1 MLKNL
6 RNKLNQKKNKKGF
19 TLIELIIVIAII
31 AILAALLLPKLGS
44 VKENSNKTADIAEA
58 KKIGDAAQT
67 LYAEDQVTGD
77 DTNWI
82 TIDGTGNANTDD
94 AKLENYLGYTTAS
107 FPTTKSKS
115 VTVGA
120 GSNFY
125 VQIKKDGT
133 VNVRVGS
140 SGGTLVYPNST
151 SEYKHK

>member
-67 LYAEDQVTGD
+67 LYAEDKVKGSD
-77 DTNWI
+77 DWL
-82 TIDGTGNANTDD
+82 TIDGTGTGDD
-94 AKLENYLGYTTAS
+94 KEIEDYLGYTAQS
-107 FPTTKSKS
+107 YPTTKSKS
-115 VTVGA
+115 ISGIP
-120 GSNFY
+120 SKSKFF
-125 VQIKKDGT
+125 VQVKTDGT
-133 VNVRVGS
+133 VTVKAGS
-140 SGGTLVYPNST
+140 STNTISLYPNNT
-151 SEYKHK
+151 SNYDHK

>member
-67 LYAEDQVTGD
+67 LYAEDKVTGSD
-77 DTNWI
+77 DWI
-82 TIDGTGNANTDD
+82 TIDGTGTGDD
-94 AKLENYLGYTTAS
+94 KEIEDYLGYTAQS
-107 FPTTKSKS
+107 YPTTKSKS
-115 VTVGA
+115 VTVDA
-120 GSNFY
+120 NSKFF
-125 VQIKKDGT
+125 VQVKKDGT

-140 SGGTLVYPNST
+140 SGGTLVYPNNT
-151 SEYKHK
+151 SEYNHK